1 MTSTNGNPYY
11 QARTMNG
18 IFNVTDGQYSLAQI
32 GYDTQAIHYEN
43 ATNTTVIDNTL
54 EATDIIV
61 DTTLTLPSGQVINS
75 ATSFLTSTDNITVTG
90 YWDFSNNVIFPNN
103 QQITSTSGNFLLEN
117 NNATVTGNWY
127 FPNQVILPNNQT
139 ITPASG
145 NFLLEN
151 NDATV
156 TGNWYFPNQVI
167 LPNSQTITP
176 ASGNFL
182 TENANATIN
191 GTWDFTT
198 NITLPNNQNITTGTG
213 YLLVNNVNETV
224 TGDYHFNNTIRF
236 PNNQI
241 VYTTTGDFLLDDI
254 DQTITGN
261 NTFTGNTILGNTTI
275 GSLTVTGNTILGNTI
290 TGDTT
295 IGNLTVTNNTIL
307 NTVTTNDITCN
318 GDIYF
323 DGEIIKPDPTG
334 KSLGSFVYSSNQL
347 AYQSLFSFDSVIFPS
362 VGDFVI
368 SNTLGIPSGQSGNK
382 IASINTVNKI
392 ISFTPAS
399 NLPIATPFATQ
410 NGYNANTT
418 EIFFYNTFS
427 PTVLGK
433 GIRSSQ
439 TTANNPYVNTLFNTD
454 YGKVTTTAITP
465 QTGITNNYYVK
476 TGALLIS
483 GESTSTIVS
492 DISENTYLN
501 KFIEINGFTNN
512 PSVVTSYIFSQDPT
526 NGFIYTMKS
535 RKAIAS
541 KISNSTFTG
550 IITSPTTLFYSSF
563 SPSVPPIPSDYFIEP
578 ITLGTGSLI
587 GTTCSAI
594 NTGTRTVTVTTQPLV
609 VQPLDIIDISG
620 IIDSTNTIMVDD
632 STGISAN
639 DYIFNAGIPVNG
651 SAYITSVNGNYLPLG
666 LNTMTPTPLS
676 ASRLSWIFQIGAD
689 YYISTFSIG
698 GGDVFLNMYVKGDN
712 MNPSSKLTT
721 INDSYQRYKLSSANS
736 VSAISATA
744 TGAIVTSSAT
754 RMEMYYSSKTGTLAQ
769 YQGTSFAGTTDIPS
783 MMIDV
788 PTNGLAQAS
797 ISLFRYPTILPVLL
811 YDGAGSGFTYYSV
824 GCYCSSTTKIAL
836 DKTQMSNI
844 AVGHIMFPRITPT
857 FGTLNGRYV
866 ASLINTTLESSV
878 TIPVYSGSPV
888 NTTATA
894 TATLNAYLR
903 SATQLVL
910 PSGITFTNPTTSMII
925 GSNGSGVGFA
935 THTINRIGTT
945 QTYTIMDGVMGTSN
959 PTTLQL
965 YITPSLNKA
974 VFTATPTVGLFI
986 EGSGI
991 LEGTSV
997 SSTVSQYATLSVS
1010 QSSATT
1016 PSSTINKGA
1025 VYLISSIYYL
1035 VYTGST
1041 LTVGD
1046 YVIGTG
1052 MAESSVI
1059 RISTAQPT
1067 RTNVLTYQTTAPT
1080 AGANILS
1087 SGLTCMFFGNWVYIA
1102 FTAVVSAFTLPN
1114 ITFIFASTTVG
1125 GTIYDGKIATD
1136 YSLESGTA
1144 KRIQRFDLVSG
1155 LPDTPVTCSGTPTN
1169 GTGTIT
1175 VLQFPSGSGTG
1186 RPTPFP
1192 NVGQFYGFG
1201 STIGNRT
1208 SLTVT
1213 SINGSAGTVT
1223 LSASFNYTAG
1233 TTVGFF
1239 DPQYTNIKIL
1249 STNSFSTYTPY
1260 NVSAY
1265 KNTTV
1270 SQFTKQT
1277 IDIIVPKT
1285 YSFSNSVNRSFYNP
1299 TAFSIKKAKT
1309 YDMIPKATGTV
1320 YTPISTSFYNTEDV
1334 TYNKLNSITLPDT
1347 GGEMVLTTAF
1357 QTLTNKILTSPVI
1370 NTPTINT
1377 PTISSATISSSTI
1390 NTTTLNTPTINT
1402 PVIST
1407 ATISGS
1413 TLTTSTLTSPSISN
1427 PTITTQ
1433 LTLTNGLSCNFY
1445 IGTIQAQIG
1454 YLCKA
1459 GTNGGYSNVFNWF
1472 WTGSSLQAW
1481 IDVTN
1486 VGTVCDYRIKEN
1498 IKPTLPVLDRLCGIQ
1513 MFDYTHKNISICRNN
1528 GNHIGLFA
1536 HELQEIF
1543 NEYPCLV
1550 TGEKDEEHENGE
1562 IKIQSIEM
1570 PILNMILMKSIQ
1582 EQNDIIKS
1590 QQNQID
1596 LLTNQMQEIN
1606 QKIKLMVN

>member
-43 ATNTTVIDNTL
+43 ATNTTIIDNTL
-54 EATDIIV
+54 EATDLIA

-75 ATSFLTSTDNITVTG
+75 ATSFLTSTDNVTVTG
-90 YWDFSNNVIFPNN
+90 NWDFSNNVIFPNN

-117 NNATVTGNWY
+117 ANAVVTGTWDFTNEVQ
-127 FPNQVILPNNQT
+127 FPNNQT
-139 ITPASG
+139 ITPGSG

-151 NDATV
+151 GNAVV
-156 TGNWYFPNQVI
+156 TGTWDFTTEVQFPN
-167 LPNSQTITP
+167 NQTITP
-176 ASGNFL
+176 GSGNFL

-261 NTFTGNTILGNTTI
+261 NTFTGNTILGNTNI
-275 GSLTVTGNTILGNTI
+275 GSLTVTGNTITGNTTIGKLTVTGNTI
-290 TGDTT
+290 LANTTIGNLTVTGNTILANTT

-318 GDIYF
+318 GNIYF

-362 VGDFVI
+362 VGDFVT
-368 SNTLGIPSGQSGNK
+368 SNTLGIPSGQNGNK
-382 IASINTVNKI
+382 IASIDTVNKI

-399 NLPIATPFATQ
+399 NLPIATPFVTQ
-410 NGYNANTT
+410 NGYNTDTGN
-418 EIFFYNTFS
+418 IWFYNTFS

-439 TTANNPYVNTLFNTD
+439 TTANDPYVNTLFNTD
-454 YGKVTTTAITP
+454 YAKVTTTAITP
-465 QTGITNNYYVK
+465 QTGIVGNYYIK
-476 TGALLIS
+476 TGALIIS
-483 GESTSTIVS
+483 GQSTSTIVS
-492 DISENTYLN
+492 DISSNTYLN

-512 PSVVTSYIFSQDPT
+512 PTVTPSYIFSQDPT
-526 NGFIYTMKS
+526 NGFVYTMKS

-550 IITSPTTLFYSSF
+550 IIDSPTTILYSSF

-609 VQPLDIIDISG
+609 VQPLDISNISG
-620 IIDSTNTIMVDD
+620 IIDSANTIMVED

-666 LNTMTPTPLS
+666 LNTMTATPIS
-676 ASRLSWIFQIGAD
+676 SQRLSWILLIGAD
-689 YYISTFSIG
+689 YYISTYSIG
-698 GGDVFLNMYVKGDN
+698 GGEVFLNMYVKGDN
-712 MNPSSKLTT
+712 MNPTSKLTT

-736 VSAISATA
+736 ATAISATA

-844 AVGHIMFPRITPT
+844 AVNYIMFPRITPT

-866 ASLINTTLESSV
+866 AVVTNTTLESSV

-925 GSNGSGVGFA
+925 GSNASGVGFA
-935 THTINRIGTT
+935 THNINRVGTT
-945 QTYTIMDGVMGTSN
+945 QTYTITGGEMGTSN

-965 YITPSLNKA
+965 YITPSLNIA

-986 EGSGI
+986 EGTGI
-991 LEGTSV
+991 TEGTSV
-997 SSTVSQYATLSVS
+997 TSTVSQYATISPS
-1010 QSSATT
+1010 QASATT
-1016 PSSTINKGA
+1016 PSSTTNKGA
-1025 VYLISSIYYL
+1025 VYLISSTYYL

-1041 LTVGD
+1041 PTVGD
-1046 YVIGTG
+1046 FVIGTG
-1052 MAESSVI
+1052 MGESSAV
-1059 RISTAQPT
+1059 RLSTAQPT
-1067 RTNVLTYQTTAPT
+1067 RTNALTYQTPAPT
-1080 AGANILS
+1080 AGTNS
-1087 SGLTCMFFGNWVYIA
+1087 MTTTSCMFYNNRVYIP
-1102 FTAVVSAFTLPN
+1102 FTSTLSGYTFPN
-1114 ITFIFASTTVG
+1114 VTFIFASTTVG
-1125 GTIYDGKIATD
+1125 GTIYDGKIPQVYVYGNNIDTGERYLQYFD
-1136 YSLESGTA
+1136 MGSG
-1144 KRIQRFDLVSG
+1144 F
-1155 LPDTPVTCSGTPTN
+1155 PFTPTTC
-1169 GTGTIT
+1169 TGSPTNATSNPITI
-1175 VLQFPSGSGTG
+1175 LQFPASGTG
-1186 RPTPFP
+1186 RPSPYP
-1192 NVGQFYGFG
+1192 IVGQFFG
-1201 STIGNRT
+1201 YNDTEGRT
-1208 SLTVT
+1208 SVTIT
-1213 SINGSAGTVT
+1213 SINATAGTVT
-1223 LSASFNYTAG
+1223 LSTGISFIAG
-1233 TTVGFF
+1233 TSVKFF
-1239 DPQYTNIKIL
+1239 TPEYTNVKL
-1249 STNSFSTYTPY
+1249 LATNSFSTYTPY
-1260 NVSAY
+1260 NVTAY

-1285 YSFSNSVNRSFYNP
+1285 YSFSNTVNRSFYNP
-1299 TAFSIKKAKT
+1299 TTFSIKKAKT

-1320 YTPISTSFYNTEDV
+1320 YTPISTSFYNVEDV

-1347 GGEMVLTTAF
+1347 GGEVVLTTAF
-1357 QTLTNKILTSPVI
+1357 QTLTNKTMTAPTI
-1370 NTPTINT
+1370 NTPIITT
-1377 PTISSATISSSTI
+1377 PTISSATMTGSTI
-1390 NTTTLNTPTINT
+1390 NTSTLNTPTINT
-1402 PVIST
+1402 PSISS
-1407 ATISGS
+1407 ATITGS
-1413 TLTTSTLTSPSISN
+1413 TINTSTLNSPIINTPTMQTINSTSFSINTSNQSFFIPSFVNYIN
-1427 PTITTQ
+1427 YNVNGGATQTITTPSY
-1433 LTLTNGLSCNFY
+1433 GVFFY
-1445 IGTIQAQIG
+1445 IFGDNYGDTNITATVWVNAGGSGSRLYNSYLPAGFSYAVASTGGQTFTIRASFP
-1454 YLCKA
+1454 
-1459 GTNGGYSNVFNWF
+1459 SNYNSFSVKYMRM
-1472 WTGSSLQAW
+1472 G
-1481 IDVTN
+1481 
-1486 VGTVCDYRIKEN
+1486 
-1498 IKPTLPVLDRLCGIQ
+1498 
-1513 MFDYTHKNISICRNN
+1513 
-1528 GNHIGLFA
+1528 
-1536 HELQEIF
+1536 
-1543 NEYPCLV
+1543 
-1550 TGEKDEEHENGE
+1550 
-1562 IKIQSIEM
+1562 
-1570 PILNMILMKSIQ
+1570 
-1582 EQNDIIKS
+1582 
-1590 QQNQID
+1590 
-1596 LLTNQMQEIN
+1596 
-1606 QKIKLMVN
+1606 